1 MNLGFIGT
9 GKIASSVITGICKSK
24 ISYKKIII
32 SPRNKKIA
40 QGLKRKF
47 KKIVIAKNNQQ
58 IVDQCNWVFLSVT
71 PTVGEKIIKD
81 LKFKSNQSKIWGVLI
96 FLSIVTIIEVA
107 LGILK
112 PEVLIENSF
121 LRMKLINWIFI
132 ILTIVKAYYIM
143 WDFMH
148 LRDELRGLQAS
159 VVITLMFLIGYLA
172 FILLVEGNY
181 IFDVMYEGFVSW
193 NF

>member
-1 MNLGFIGT
+1 MGNNTHKLEIFRGF
-9 GKIASSVITGICKSK
+9 
-24 ISYKKIII
+24 
-32 SPRNKKIA
+32 
-40 QGLKRKF
+40 
-47 KKIVIAKNNQQ
+47 
-58 IVDQCNWVFLSVT
+58 
-71 PTVGEKIIKD
+71 
-81 LKFKSNQSKIWGVLI
+81 LKFKSNQTKIWGVLI

-112 PEVLIENSF
+112 PEVLIENYF

-148 LRDELRGLQAS
+148 LRDEVRGLQFS
-159 VVITLMFLIGYLA
+159 VVVTLMFLIAYLA
-172 FILLVEGNY
+172 FILLVEVNY